1 MLEKYLV
8 EIGLSEKEASVYV
21 ALLSFDR
28 ATIAEIA
35 EKAKIKRPTAY
46 VIIESLKAKGLA
58 SESAS
63 GKKTFY
69 LAETPEKLRL
79 FIERQ
84 IHTLDEKKQSLDFII
99 PELKNIQRE
108 EGEKPVVQFF
118 EGKEGVLSSNHE
130 LFSKKMGDEK
140 VYNIYSKDLVVENF
154 NDKERRVMK
163 DRRLAHD
170 IRSRS
175 IYTSNGEAVSDN
187 TGERLQIDT
196 HKYPIKSDIAIYGDQ
211 VKIAVLGKKLF
222 GISIKSPEIAETLKS
237 LINYVLDQKK

>member
-58 SESAS
+58 SESVS

-99 PELKNIQRE
+99 PELKSIQRE

-130 LFSKKMGDEK
+130 LFLKKIENEK
-140 VYNIYSKDLVVENF
+140 VYNIYSRDLLIENF
-154 NDKERRVMK
+154 NEQERKAMK
-163 DRRLAHD
+163 DRRMAHN
-170 IRSRS
+170 ITSRT

-187 TGERLQIDT
+187 TGERLQIDIE
-196 HKYPIKSDIAIYGDQ
+196 KYPIKSDIAIYGDQ

-222 GISIKSPEIAETLKS
+222 GISITSPEIAETLKS
-237 LINYVLDQKK
+237 LINYILDQKK